1 MSEVK
6 ADFMSQANIWVVE
19 PAKRAYS
26 KLETQWQSL
35 GRQFS
40 VWSDNSLA
48 HPWNNVAKKIFHSL
62 PIAAAI
68 FMLPLSFSVAG
79 GFAFYV
85 ADLGY
90 GPFSKETHETALAG
104 AFVGS
109 TACAAYSLGSL
120 ITTLRPGFALDAI
133 IYATASTLLFP
144 HANLN
149 EA

>member
-1 MSEVK
+1 MSETKV
-6 ADFMSQANIWVVE
+6 DFMSQANTWVFE

-26 KLETQWQSL
+26 KLETQWQSF

-48 HPWNNVAKKIFHSL
+48 HPWNNVAKKIFYSL
-62 PIAAAI
+62 PIATAI

-90 GPFSKETHETALAG
+90 GPFSKETHETAIAG
-104 AFVGS
+104 ACVGS
-109 TACAAYSLGSL
+109 SAVTMYSLGAL
-120 ITTLRPGFALDAI
+120 ITTLRPGFAIDALV
-133 IYATASTLLFP
+133 YGAASTLLFP
-144 HANLN
+144 HAKLN
-149 EA
+149 DA